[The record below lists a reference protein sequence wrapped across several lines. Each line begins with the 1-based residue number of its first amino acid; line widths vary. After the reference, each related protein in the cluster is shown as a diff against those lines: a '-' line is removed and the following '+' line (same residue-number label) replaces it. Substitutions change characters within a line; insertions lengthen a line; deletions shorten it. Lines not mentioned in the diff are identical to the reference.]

1 MRGKHGDCPA
11 PKCHARITPAH
22 AGKTPHPS
30 RPVPSF
36 SDHPRA
42 CGENRQRP
50 AVHGARD
57 GSPPRMRGKRYTDS
71 RIKGVGRITPAHA
84 GKTSI
89 SIFITGYPPDHP
101 RACGE
106 NIYAVVIDDEATG
119 SPPRMRGKPF
129 AGGGGASEGRITPTH
144 AGKTQ
149 CAANVWLQDADHPR
163 ACGENL
169 ALTLSPL
176 SNPGSPPRMR
186 GKRRSI

>member
-1 MRGKHGDCPA
+1 MRGKPNA
-11 PKCHARITPAH
+11 RENRQRFTRITPAH
-22 AGKTPHPS
+22 AGKT
-30 RPVPSF
+30 
-36 SDHPRA
+36 
-42 CGENRQRP
+42 
-50 AVHGARD
+50 
-57 GSPPRMRGKRYTDS
+57 
-71 RIKGVGRITPAHA
+71 TPER
-84 GKTSI
+84 TSQYDR
-89 SIFITGYPPDHP
+89 SDHP

-129 AGGGGASEGRITPTH
+129 AGGGGASEGRITPAH

-186 GKRRSI
+186 GKPSPSPALVPRARITPAHAGKTRRMCWPTRASADHPRACGENE